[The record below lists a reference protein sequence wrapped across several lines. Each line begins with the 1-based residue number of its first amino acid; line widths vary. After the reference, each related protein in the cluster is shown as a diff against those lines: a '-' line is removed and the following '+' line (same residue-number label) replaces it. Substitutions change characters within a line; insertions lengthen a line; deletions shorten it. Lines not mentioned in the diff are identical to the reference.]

1 MIGEG
6 IPCQGK
12 WVYLGNTPVQGAR
25 QFDEGKLEDAEKIT
39 LRIMYQGYNDQV
51 KEWDGPGFW
60 KEVDEREIIFWTPE
74 LIESRK
80 EQ

>member
-1 MIGEG
+1 MD
-6 IPCQGK
+6 
-12 WVYLGNTPVQGAR
+12 R
-25 QFDEGKLEDAEKIT
+25 
-39 LRIMYQGYNDQV
+39 V